1 MSEKNVVQADNW
13 FDSLPRRQYSQFKKL
28 NIDDWFEVY
37 EVKENIYAIYEP
49 GHFQE
54 VISYLTIGKDIA
66 LLQDTGLGIGN
77 IKKVVEKLY
86 KGKVIVVNSHSHFD
100 HIGNNYLFDKVYIYN
115 HPVAISRMSNGIK
128 HEALLDN
135 LIPGSFSKKYPDE
148 FKEDEY
154 EIKPCVY
161 ELIEEGYEFDLG
173 NRVYKVIHTPG
184 HSPDSI
190 MLVDEKNKI
199 LFTGDTFYPASLYAH
214 IDEVD
219 GSVSN
224 FEVYEKTINDLAN
237 KYSDYTLLTS
247 HNEPMRDGKEL
258 KDVAM
263 AFKEIADNKLIPIVD
278 ETGLKKY
285 VFEDF
290 SIICK

>member
-37 EVKENIYAIYEP
+37 EVKENIYALYEP

-115 HPVAISRMSNGIK
+115 HPIAISRMSNGIK

-135 LIPGSFSKKYPDE
+135 LIPGSFSKKHPDE

-173 NRVYKVIHTPG
+173 DQVYRVIHTPG

-224 FEVYEKTINDLAN
+224 FEVYAKTINDLAN

-247 HNEPMRDGKEL
+247 HNEPMREGKEL

-278 ETGLKKY
+278 EKGLKKY
-285 VFEDF
+285 IFEDF